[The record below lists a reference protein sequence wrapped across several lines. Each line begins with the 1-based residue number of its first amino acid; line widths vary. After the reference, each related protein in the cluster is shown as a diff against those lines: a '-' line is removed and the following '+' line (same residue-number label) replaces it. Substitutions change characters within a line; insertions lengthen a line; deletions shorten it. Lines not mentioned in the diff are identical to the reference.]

1 MRSLWTTSMDG
12 NAVDAVDVVDMDAVI
27 MVGED
32 AVVAGST
39 NGDANIIFIEGAGE
53 VGDFRLIWRTVGS

>member
-1 MRSLWTTSMDG
+1 MDG

-27 MVGED
+27 IVGEE

-53 VGDFRLIWRTVGS
+53 VGDFRLRRRAVGS